1 MQYKCFMNTALRTL
15 LAITGLAA
23 LALAMPSTPAAQT
36 EVPVAAF
43 DSIELHDG
51 AKVIFRYGPIQRV
64 TLIKGSLDY
73 TSLTVAD
80 GGRLIINKCKSR
92 CPRGYELE
100 IEIVTP
106 DIARIWVNDGGTIQS
121 QGDFP
126 RRAEIKAG
134 VSQGGTIDIRSML
147 VDSVKASVEQ
157 GGSIFT
163 TPQIALFAS
172 IEQGGNI
179 TYWGEPRVESSVKH
193 GGDITKGTAEQIK
206 KPLSELSPSSPNVAG
221 NAVLFENSDV
231 TFLCNRQTEVRLVEK

>member
-1 MQYKCFMNTALRTL
+1 MQYKYWLNIAFRALCV
-15 LAITGLAA
+15 LAITGLSSLAVA
-23 LALAMPSTPAAQT
+23 LPSPTAAQA
-36 EVPVAAF
+36 EVQVAAF

-51 AKVIFRYGPIQRV
+51 ARVILRYGPIQRV

-73 TSLTVAD
+73 TNVTVVD

-100 IEIVTP
+100 IEIVTS
-106 DIARIWVNDGGTIQS
+106 DIASIWVNDGGTIQS
-121 QGDFP
+121 QGNFP
-126 RRAEIKAG
+126 SRTEIKAG

-157 GGSIFT
+157 GGSILT

-193 GGDITKGTAEQIK
+193 GGDVTKGSADQIK
-206 KPLSELSPSSPNVAG
+206 KPVSE
-221 NAVLFENSDV
+221 
-231 TFLCNRQTEVRLVEK
+231 

>member
-1 MQYKCFMNTALRTL
+1 MEREVNGITNRKKESYMQYKYWLKIALRSL
-15 LAITGLAA
+15 NFLAINGLSA
-23 LALAMPSTPAAQT
+23 LSLAMPSTPAAQA

-51 AKVIFRYGPIQRV
+51 ARVTLRYGPIQRV

-73 TSLTVAD
+73 TNVTVVD

-100 IEIVTP
+100 IEIVTS
-106 DIARIWVNDGGTIQS
+106 DITSIWVNDGGTIQS
-121 QGDFP
+121 QGNFP
-126 RRAEIKAG
+126 PRTEIKAG

-193 GGDITKGTAEQIK
+193 GGDVTKG
-206 KPLSELSPSSPNVAG
+206 N
-221 NAVLFENSDV
+221 
-231 TFLCNRQTEVRLVEK
+231 